1 MRKDIV
7 GAVAHVPIASTRV
20 VFHKLED
27 QISRV
32 RIEGRPFD
40 ARWTFSNLLV
50 EKDGVGF
57 GFMERRQSRKHLE
70 DQDAEGVPVYRFV
83 VSRIG
88 NDLWLIVRRISNTTG
103 KVQGENIYLWRKV
116 VRRTAQCPR
125 HVLAV
130 LSKTEIG
137 DFYVPVIIEEDVL
150 WFEIT
155 VNDVEIME
163 VVEGQGN
170 FRCIEF
176 CYWIGKALG

>member
-1 MRKDIV
+1 MGEDII
-7 GAVAHVPIASTRV
+7 GTITHVPVASTGV
-20 VFHKLED
+20 MFHELED
-27 QISRV
+27 QV
-32 RIEGRPFD
+32 RSIRIKGRPFD

-70 DQDAEGVPVYRFV
+70 YKDAESVPVYGFV

-155 VNDVEIME
+155 VNDVEIMK

-170 FRCIEF
+170 FRYIEF
-176 CYWIGKALG
+176 CYWVGKAL